1 MNINDRTLNAVQ
13 GKTFNCQQSEN
24 AALGYMIN
32 WAAVL
37 QVDTIATS
45 AWSSKSTAVAIANT
59 ANTAGTAS
67 CKLSGSVGRH
77 VITNKITTAAGY
89 VDERHISLTIT
100 GDAVEGDYE

>member
-13 GKTFNCQQSEN
+13 GKTFACQQSEN
-24 AALGYMIN
+24 AALGYAIN

-37 QVDTIATS
+37 QVDTISTS
-45 AWSSKSTAVAIANT
+45 VWSSKSTAVTIASAANT
-59 ANTAGTAS
+59 DSVAS
-67 CKLSGSVGRH
+67 CKLSGSVGKH